1 MAEINLAPMLL
12 YPCRQAAGALEAH
25 EPRREDRRDLRVAYK
40 LPTEQPRKRRA
51 LLGGEHGHE
60 GGQHIRIGIVF
71 SGMIPNCTGFCTS
84 QLRRFD
90 ANG

>member
-12 YPCRQAAGALEAH
+12 SRPGDPPVPEKLTHEPCRKA
-25 EPRREDRRDLRVAYK
+25 RRDLRVSHK
-40 LPTEQPRKRRA
+40 LPTEQLYKRRA

-71 SGMIPNCTGFCTS
+71 SGAIPNCTGFCTTRK
-84 QLRRFD
+84 QRID
-90 ANG
+90 